1 MKTIFEKIIDREIP
15 ADIIYESETSLA
27 FLDINPVTKG
37 HLLLITKNP
46 YPWMTDVP
54 SDEIVTIFTEAQNL
68 MKVLKES
75 LNCDYVQLGVV
86 GKDVPHFH
94 IHLIPRFIQPDDS
107 DTPPEM
113 RHHESYTDNDEKE
126 FYITKIKNAL

>member
-15 ADIIYESETSLA
+15 ADIVYESETSIA
-27 FLDINPVTKG
+27 FLDISPVSKG
-37 HLLLITKNP
+37 HTLLVSKQP

-54 SDEIVTIFTEAQNL
+54 ESEIGKIFIEAQHL
-68 MKVLKES
+68 MNALKKS
-75 LNCDYVQLGVV
+75 LDCDYVQLSVV

-94 IHLIPRFIQPDDS
+94 IHLIPRVIQTDHS

-113 RHHESYTDNDEKE
+113 RHHEPYENDQEKNT
-126 FYITKIKNAL
+126 YVTKIKNAL